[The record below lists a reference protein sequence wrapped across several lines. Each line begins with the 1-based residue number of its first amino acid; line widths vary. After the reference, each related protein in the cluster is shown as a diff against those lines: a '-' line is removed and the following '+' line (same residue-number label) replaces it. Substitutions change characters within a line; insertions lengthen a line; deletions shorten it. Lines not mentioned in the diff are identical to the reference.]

1 MVHLAQ
7 LLKKDGWQ
15 VASVAPKGMEGPNE
29 QLEEADA
36 ALFPYPISVKE
47 GVIPSTTDIKLS
59 PEEVL
64 KRLPADC
71 ILLAGKG
78 LEEFVEQDSDRLK
91 RYTEA
96 VGFETE
102 NAEISA
108 EAAIYEAMARS
119 QLALLDTKVLVT
131 GYGLFGRALAKKLK
145 ALGANVWIAARR
157 EEQRVLA
164 AQDGMESIGIVEMD
178 EVLPQMDLIFN
189 TIPARI
195 FGEYHL
201 KQLPPHCWL
210 LELASAPYG
219 FDEKMAQASG
229 VSYAVLPGLPGKY
242 APVSAALALRKAVN
256 QLLARCPE

>member
-1 MVHLAQ
+1 
-7 LLKKDGWQ
+7 
-15 VASVAPKGMEGPNE
+15 
-29 QLEEADA
+29 
-36 ALFPYPISVKE
+36 
-47 GVIPSTTDIKLS
+47 
-59 PEEVL
+59 
-64 KRLPADC
+64 
-71 ILLAGKG
+71 
-78 LEEFVEQDSDRLK
+78 
-91 RYTEA
+91 
-96 VGFETE
+96 
-102 NAEISA
+102 
-108 EAAIYEAMARS
+108 
-119 QLALLDTKVLVT
+119 
-131 GYGLFGRALAKKLK
+131 
-145 ALGANVWIAARR
+145 
-157 EEQRVLA
+157 
-164 AQDGMESIGIVEMD
+164 MESIGIVEMD